1 MKFSR
6 KLLLWTTIIIAI
18 TLSLS
23 GFYFVNYV
31 FRTSLEREIEQA
43 LDENS
48 ILRFA
53 FQTAALNVPLKYD
66 LLQDGSVEQIATNLE
81 TSVQG
86 GGRLLRLSNEEKRVL
101 YASDGFEADGA
112 LLEKTEENRYA
123 YRVIQ
128 QGERYYTQTASS
140 VNALGRVLYLE
151 TLRDVSQV
159 FAEREMGFTVY
170 RRLTVLMLVLGIAI
184 MHFIASRLTKP
195 IRLLMKAT
203 KEMAAGDYG
212 YRAEQVSSDE
222 LGQLT
227 QDFNHMS
234 EALEKTIGQLEEEV
248 QSREEFVGAFAHE
261 LKTPLTSIIGY
272 ADMLRSRKLD
282 EEKSFRSANYI
293 YTEGKRLETM
303 SLRLLDI
310 MVTKKEGARMQKIST
325 EMLFEYL
332 QSLFLPKEEM
342 DFRFSYE
349 QAVVTADA
357 GLIQTVLVNLID
369 NACKASEPG
378 SRIEVEGHVLE
389 MPSVEWE
396 QADKGK
402 AEKQDRNRAEGRRIE
417 KQDKVIAEG
426 GKAEKADKGK
436 KEKGRAEQ
444 EKNDRAAAN
453 EAFEKIRAIASG
465 ISIGTYENYET
476 LDRAYKVYTGLSSA
490 EKNYFPDMA
499 IVETIKS
506 LRATAEADLKNFN
519 TAKEAEKDVRRIV
532 DKIYTAHEE
541 DQDPVAAFDDA
552 HQLLLIPL
560 RIGDGDL
567 GIEHAH
573 HGSHKAGNGRR
584 HLGRQRQKRHGRVA
598 VHNQRTGQQDPQPV
612 QQLLPQPGQ

>member
-18 TLSLS
+18 TLGLS

-31 FRTSLEREIEQA
+31 FRTSLEREIGQA

-66 LLQDGSVEQIATNLE
+66 LLQDGSVEQIASNLE
-81 TSVQG
+81 TSGQG
-86 GGRLLRLSNEEKRVL
+86 SGRLLRISDEEKKVL
-101 YASDGFEADGA
+101 YASDGFEADDA
-112 LLEKTEENRYA
+112 LLEQTEENRYA

-128 QGERYYTQTASS
+128 EGTRYYIQTGSS
-140 VNALGRVLYLE
+140 VNALGRGLYLE

-159 FAEREMGFTVY
+159 FAERKMGFTVY
-170 RRLTVLMLVLGIAI
+170 RRLMVLMLVLGIVI

-212 YRAEQVSSDE
+212 YRAEQVSRDE

-234 EALEKTIGQLEEEV
+234 EVLEKTIGQLEEEV

-310 MVTKKEGARMQKIST
+310 MVTKTEGARLQKVST
-325 EMLFEYL
+325 QTLFEYL
-332 QSLFLPKEEM
+332 RNMFLPKEDM
-342 DFRFSYE
+342 DFQFCYE
-349 QAVVTADA
+349 QAVVTADTS
-357 GLIQTVLVNLID
+357 LIQTVLVNLID

-378 SRIEVEGHVLE
+378 SRIEIKGHV
-389 MPSVEWE
+389 VEIS
-396 QADKGK
+396 
-402 AEKQDRNRAEGRRIE
+402 AE
-417 KQDKVIAEG
+417 
-426 GKAEKADKGK
+426 
-436 KEKGRAEQ
+436 EQ
-444 EKNDRAAAN
+444 EKAGKGKTEKLEKGKTEKGKTEKRKAGLPGYWFSVQDYGIGIP
-453 EAFEKIRAIASG
+453 EEEVSKVTQAF
-465 ISIGTYENYET
+465 Y
-476 LDRAYKVYTGLSSA
+476 
-490 EKNYFPDMA
+490 M
-499 IVETIKS
+499 
-506 LRATAEADLKNFN
+506 
-519 TAKEAEKDVRRIV
+519 V
-532 DKIYTAHEE
+532 DKSRSRSRNGA
-541 DQDPVAAFDDA
+541 
-552 HQLLLIPL
+552 
-560 RIGDGDL
+560 GL
-567 GIEHAH
+567 GLALCTEILAL
-573 HGSHKAGNGRR
+573 HGSK
-584 HLGRQRQKRHGRVA
+584 LEIESV
-598 VHNQRTGQQDPQPV
+598 
-612 QQLLPQPGQ
+612 PGQGTTVGFLLWEAGKEGQYEEIHS